1 LEGHPGFLGAVQNPA
16 AINTEPD
23 THMDGIAGLTHK
35 HAITLDRIR
44 DQFPTPPFRV
54 IPKPARNGE
63 NIFGIWNTRQ
73 PPTEVLFLDMTHEGP
88 AVIIVRPFPVW

>member
-1 LEGHPGFLGAVQNPA
+1 MEDATSVH
-16 AINTEPD
+16 IEPNANV
-23 THMDGIAGLTHK
+23 DGIAGLTHE
-35 HAITLDRIR
+35 HAVAFGWDFHQI
-44 DQFPTPPFRV
+44 PTPPLRV
-54 IPKPARNGE
+54 VPKPARNGE

>member
-1 LEGHPGFLGAVQNPA
+1 MEDATSVH
-16 AINTEPD
+16 IEPNAD
-23 THMDGIAGLTHK
+23 VDGIAGLTHK